1 MNGIF
6 LLLIGFPGT
15 GKLTIA
21 KRLSPLFSAKIIDN
35 HWVNNPVLGVLDLDL
50 TKPLTGE
57 IWEQTGRVRQA
68 VLDTIVAFCPP
79 SANFIFTHAGIHG
92 DERSHRT
99 FAQIAEAA
107 EKRGSLLVPVR
118 LLCEEEELARR
129 VAVPE
134 RRERLKS
141 VNAEASRER
150 SRMLQVLDPGLA
162 DGLDLDVTS
171 LSAEDS
177 AEAIRRHVFT
187 VMGGAAS

>member
-1 MNGIF
+1 MTGIF

-21 KRLSPLFSAKIIDN
+21 KHLAPLLPAKIIDN

-50 TKPLTGE
+50 KAPLPPE

-68 VLDTIVAFCPP
+68 VLDTIVTFTPP
-79 SANFIFTHAGIHG
+79 SASFIFTHFAIEG
-92 DERSHRT
+92 DQRSQRT
-99 FAQIAEAA
+99 YGQIADAA
-107 EKRGSLLVPVR
+107 NRRGSVLVPVR
-118 LLCEEEELARR
+118 LHCEAEELARR

-134 RRERLKS
+134 RAERLKS

-150 SRMLQVLDPGLA
+150 SRTLQVFDPEHA
-162 DGLDLDVTS
+162 NGLDLDVTS

-187 VMGGAAS
+187 AMGGTAS

>member
-1 MNGIF
+1 MNGLF

-21 KRLSPLFSAKIIDN
+21 KRLSALFSAKIIDN
-35 HWVNNPVLGVLDLDL
+35 HWVNNPVLGVLDHDL
-50 TKPLTGE
+50 TKPLPSE

-99 FAQIAEAA
+99 FRQIADAA
-107 EKRGSLLVPVR
+107 QRRGSLLVPVR
-118 LLCEEEELARR
+118 LLCEAEELARR
-129 VAVPE
+129 VAMPE

-150 SRMLQVLDPGLA
+150 SRMLQVLDPEHA
-162 DGLDLDVTS
+162 NMLDLDVTAM
-171 LSAEDS
+171 SAEES
-177 AEAIRRHVFT
+177 ADAIYRHVQ
-187 VMGGAAS
+187 ALSSHLRS

>member
-35 HWVNNPVLGVLDLDL
+35 HWVNNPVLGVLDHDP
-50 TKPLTGE
+50 TKPLPPD

-68 VLDTIVAFCPP
+68 VLDTIVAFAEP
-79 SANFIFTHAGIHG
+79 SANFIFTHFAIQG
-92 DERSHRT
+92 DARSQRT
-99 FAQIAEAA
+99 FGQIADAA
-107 EKRGSLLVPVR
+107 GRRGSLLVPVR
-118 LLCEEEELARR
+118 LLCEAEELARR
-129 VAVPE
+129 VAIPE

-150 SRMLQVLDPGLA
+150 SMMLQVLDPQHPHT
-162 DGLDLDVTS
+162 LDLDVTA
-171 LSAEDS
+171 LSAAES
-177 AEAIRRHVFT
+177 ADVVRRHVLEI
-187 VMGGAAS
+187 MADSRM